1 VLVLTRRPGQS
12 ILVGDSIE
20 LVVVRIEGDRVVLG
34 IEAPREVRVVRSELL
49 RAVEAE
55 NQVSAEARDRI
66 RELLADAGHPVGPQ
80 A

>member
-1 VLVLTRRPGQS
+1 MLVLTRRPGQS
-12 ILVGDSIE
+12 ILVGEAVE
-20 LVVVRIEGDRVVLG
+20 LVVVRVEGDRVVLG

-55 NQVSAEARDRI
+55 NQVSSAARDRI
-66 RELLADAGHPVGPQ
+66 RALLAEAAEP